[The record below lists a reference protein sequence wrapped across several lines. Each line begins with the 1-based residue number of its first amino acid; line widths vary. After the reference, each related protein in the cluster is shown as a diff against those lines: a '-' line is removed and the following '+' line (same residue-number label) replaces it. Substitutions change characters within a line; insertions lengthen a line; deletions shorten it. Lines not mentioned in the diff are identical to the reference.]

1 MTDIFDNAI
10 LCNRCKKIMKQVLIS
25 KNGFN
30 LRALKCEKCGEV
42 IVHPVDKQEYD
53 NFMRLKNKEFEV
65 KMRLVGNSYA
75 VSIPREIVNFMKD
88 QEKIMDDMVKLCF
101 EDIGRV
107 SLNFN
112 SSDSNN
118 EKSRVIKTKEVRI
131 MKNNQPVLH
140 TKQFFDSA
148 NPDKVQTKVFKAN
161 NLNKIKFVG
170 KNEDEE

>member
-1 MTDIFDNAI
+1 
-10 LCNRCKKIMKQVLIS
+10 MKQVLIS

>member
-1 MTDIFDNAI
+1 MNDIFDNAI
-10 LCNRCKKIMKQVLIS
+10 LCNNCKKIMKQVLVS

-30 LRALKCEKCGEV
+30 LRALKCEKCGEI

-75 VSIPREIVNFMKD
+75 VSIPREIVNFMKE
-88 QEKIMDDMVKLCF
+88 QEKVMNDMVKLCF
-101 EDIGRV
+101 EDMGRV

-112 SSDSNN
+112 SSDS
-118 EKSRVIKTKEVRI
+118 EKTRVIKTKEVRI

-148 NPDKVQTKVFKAN
+148 NPNKVQTKVFKAD
-161 NLNKIKFVG
+161 NLNKMKFVG
-170 KNEDEE
+170 DKNERE

>member
-1 MTDIFDNAI
+1 MADIFDNAI
-10 LCNRCKKIMKQVLIS
+10 LCNNCKKVMKQVLVS

-30 LRALKCEKCGEV
+30 LRALKCEKCGEI

-75 VSIPREIVNFMKD
+75 VSIPREIVNFMKE
-88 QEKIMDDMVKLCF
+88 QEKMMDDMVKLCF

-112 SSDSNN
+112 SSESNN

-148 NPDKVQTKVFKAN
+148 NPNKVQTKVFKAN
-161 NLNKIKFVG
+161 NLNKIKFVE